1 MQNSIEKLKKQCI
14 LWYSGEGEE
23 PFPQDY
29 NITMKCKADAGIL
42 LEEIVD
48 LFMRGIVKMKKY
60 LPQVLETERLIL

>member
-1 MQNSIEKLKKQCI
+1 MKKQCI

-48 LFMRGIVKMKKY
+48 LFTRGNSENEEVFTAGIGNGAFDIKTSY
-60 LPQVLETERLIL
+60 EPG